1 MKKLLIL
8 TGISGAVAVILGAFG
23 AHALSEHLSDSQ
35 LNTYD
40 IASKYHF
47 YHTLALLG
55 VALLYRNTNK
65 RYIKWAGYAFGIGII
80 LFSGSLYLLA
90 CKDMLQLGSWTK
102 IIGPVTP
109 IGGLFFIIGW
119 LLLVLSQMRNT

>member
-1 MKKLLIL
+1 MKKLLVL
-8 TGISGAVAVILGAFG
+8 TGISGAIAVILGAFG
-23 AHALSEHLSDSQ
+23 AHALSEHLNDSQ

-47 YHTLALLG
+47 YHTLAILG
-55 VALLYRNTNK
+55 TALLYANTNK
-65 RYIKWAGYAFGIGII
+65 RYIKWAGYAFGVGII

-90 CKDMLQLGSWTK
+90 CKDMSQLGGWTK

-119 LLLVLSQMRNT
+119 ILLILSQIKN